1 MIAWLKSRR
10 AEAAAG
16 CGSRARGAPASRVG
30 GTSPRMVMAVAAGSL
45 LFAGCAMFAPNIDR
59 FTEGVGY
66 YWQTVTG
73 HLSIMQRAEPV
84 GDLLAQPNLEPRTR
98 ERLELARRI
107 RRFAVTDLALPDN
120 GSYTRFADL
129 KQPFVTW
136 GVVAAPELSLQL
148 TQWCFPIAG
157 CVTSR
162 GYYSLEAAEAYA
174 ARLSSQGLDVQIN
187 GVPAY
192 STLGWLDDPLLST
205 FINYPD
211 AEVARLVFH
220 ELAHQVVYVPGDSMF
235 NESFASAVEQLGV
248 ERWLGLHGTPVQR
261 LSWRQQRL
269 RRDSFLELLGRHR
282 DKLAAVYASGVSDDE
297 KREGK
302 RKVFEALKSE
312 YQEMRK
318 GPWAGF
324 AGYDRWFSRPL
335 GNAHLGSVATYTT
348 WVPVFRQLFD
358 ESGED
363 FARFYVKV
371 AEVAALERSERQAF
385 LVRRSDRLLGTE
397 RLDAGEES
405 PVLLSPDEARAPAGT
420 ATAPGPMTA
429 ADSARD
435 QVAHLRDET
444 VVAPTPGAMHAR
456 EKPTGATIQAY
467 R

>member
-1 MIAWLKSRR
+1 MLML
-10 AEAAAG
+10 AAIG
-16 CGSRARGAPASRVG
+16 
-30 GTSPRMVMAVAAGSL
+30 GSL
-45 LFAGCAMFAPNIDR
+45 LFAGCTVFGTGIDR
-59 FTEGVGY
+59 FTEGIGY
-66 YWQTVTG
+66 YWQTVSG
-73 HLSIMQRAEPV
+73 HLSIMQRAESID
-84 GDLLAQPNLEPRTR
+84 DLLSQPSLDPRTR
-98 ERLELARRI
+98 GRLELASRI
-107 RRFAVTDLALPDN
+107 RRFAVSDLGLPDN

-136 GVVAAPELSLQL
+136 GVVAAPELSLRL
-148 TQWCFPIAG
+148 TQWCFPVAG
-157 CVTSR
+157 CVTYR

-174 ARLSSQGLDVQIN
+174 ARLSAQGLDVQIN

-248 ERWLGLHGTPVQR
+248 ERWLGLHGTPEQR

-269 RRDSFLELLGRHR
+269 RRDLFLALLGRHR
-282 DKLAAVYASGVSDDE
+282 DQLAAVYASMTMSDED
-297 KREGK
+297 KRQGK
-302 RKVFEALKSE
+302 RKVFESLKAE

-348 WVPVFRQLFD
+348 WVPVFRQLFE

-371 AEVAALERSERQAF
+371 AEVAALDRAERQAF
-385 LVRRSDRLLGTE
+385 LVRRSDRLMGTE
-397 RLDAGEES
+397 ELDTFRERAPPLRS
-405 PVLLSPDEARAPAGT
+405 PEEARAPETPVARSD
-420 ATAPGPMTA
+420 GP
-429 ADSARD
+429 DGLLRSPRSREVQSLPARD
-435 QVAHLRDET
+435 QVAHLRDDT
-444 VVAPTPGAMHAR
+444 VTLPAPGDMHAR
-456 EKPTGATIQAY
+456 EPVTGATIRAY
-467 R
+467 H

>member
-1 MIAWLKSRR
+1 
-10 AEAAAG
+10 
-16 CGSRARGAPASRVG
+16 
-30 GTSPRMVMAVAAGSL
+30 
-45 LFAGCAMFAPNIDR
+45 
-59 FTEGVGY
+59 
-66 YWQTVTG
+66 
-73 HLSIMQRAEPV
+73 MQRAEPLD
-84 GDLLAQPNLEPRTR
+84 DLLAQPNLDPRTR
-98 ERLELARRI
+98 ERLELASRI
-107 RRFAVTDLALPDN
+107 RRFAVSDLGLPDN
-120 GSYTRFADL
+120 GSYKRFADL

-136 GVVAAPELSLQL
+136 GVVAAPELSLRL
-148 TQWCFPIAG
+148 TQWCFPVAG
-157 CVTSR
+157 CVTYR

-174 ARLSSQGLDVQIN
+174 ARLSAQGLDVQIN

-248 ERWLGLHGTPVQR
+248 ERWLGLHGTPEQR

-269 RRDSFLELLGRHR
+269 RRDLFLELLGRHR
-282 DKLAAVYASGVSDDE
+282 DQLAAVYASNMSDE
-297 KREGK
+297 GKRAGK
-302 RKVFEALKSE
+302 RKVFESLKAE

-335 GNAHLGSVATYTT
+335 GNAHLGSVATYNT
-348 WVPVFRQLFD
+348 WVPVFRQLFE

-371 AEVAALERSERQAF
+371 AEVAALDRSERQAF

-397 RLDAGEES
+397 ELDVVKERAPLPRS
-405 PVLLSPDEARAPAGT
+405 PEEARAPGT
-420 ATAPGPMTA
+420 PLATQDDPDSLQRSPQARELQALPG
-429 ADSARD
+429 RD
-435 QVAHLRDET
+435 QVAHLRDAT
-444 VVAPTPGAMHAR
+444 APTPAASDVHAR
-456 EKPTGATIQAY
+456 EPVAGATIRAY
-467 R
+467 H

>member
-1 MIAWLKSRR
+1 
-10 AEAAAG
+10 
-16 CGSRARGAPASRVG
+16 
-30 GTSPRMVMAVAAGSL
+30 MAVSAGSL
-45 LFAGCAMFAPNIDR
+45 LFAGCAMFGTGINH

-66 YWQTVTG
+66 YWQTVSG

-84 GDLLAQPNLEPRTR
+84 GDLLAQSDLDPRTR
-98 ERLELARRI
+98 QRLELARRI
-107 RRFAVTDLALPDN
+107 RQFAVTELALPDN

-136 GVVAAPELSLQL
+136 GVVAAPELSLRL
-148 TQWCFPIAG
+148 TQWCFPVAG
-157 CVTSR
+157 CVTYR

-174 ARLSSQGLDVQIN
+174 ARLSKQGLDVQIN

-248 ERWLGLHGTPVQR
+248 ERWLGLHGTPEQR

-269 RRDSFLELLGRHR
+269 RRDLFLELLGRHR
-282 DKLAAVYASGVSDDE
+282 DQLAAVYSARVSDDE

-302 RKVFEALKSE
+302 RRVFEALKEE
-312 YQEMRK
+312 YQQMRK

-335 GNAHLGSVATYTT
+335 GNAHLGSVATYST
-348 WVPVFRQLFD
+348 WVPVFRQLFE
-358 ESGED
+358 ESGEN
-363 FARFYVKV
+363 FARFYLKV
-371 AEVAALERSERQAF
+371 ADVAALERSERQAF
-385 LVRRSDRLLGTE
+385 LVRRSDRLMNTDE
-397 RLDAGEES
+397 LDAGGHQA
-405 PVLLSPDEARAPAGT
+405 PVLRGPEEARAPSDSG
-420 ATAPGPMTA
+420 APAKGPDA
-429 ADSARD
+429 LHRSPQARELQALPARD
-435 QVAHLRDET
+435 QVAHLRDES
-444 VVAPTPGAMHAR
+444 VVAPAPGEMHGRAQA
-456 EKPTGATIQAY
+456 TGATIRTY
-467 R
+467 P